1 MFLIMFKTG
10 QALLLRQRRIL
21 RPRSSRGEGAEQP
34 RNVIDLWPQTRQF
47 HKRGQAQDRAQT
59 QTVRIHEQSVSVFSP
74 RQQARQQTVRIR
86 ELATASTVRKQAFA
100 RNARYPQTVRSLEL
114 STSATT
120 SLTGIVHEPRQ
131 SKNHP
136 RRCIAVSDSPLTSF
150 PVHIRIIPVYVH
162 V

>member
-1 MFLIMFKTG
+1 MFKTG
-10 QALLLRQRRIL
+10 QALLLSSLRFL

-34 RNVIDLWPQTRQF
+34 RNVSDSWPQARQF
-47 HKRGQAQDRAQT
+47 RERGQAQYRART
-59 QTVRIHEQSVSVFSP
+59 QPVRVHEQCVSVFGP

-86 ELATASTVRKQAFA
+86 ELATASTPRKQAFP
-100 RNARYPQTVRSLEL
+100 RNGRYPQTVRRLEL
-114 STSATT
+114 STSATS

-131 SKNHP
+131 AESHP
-136 RRCIAVSDSPLTSF
+136 RRSIVVSVSTLTGF